1 MAIIYSYPTVIP
13 TVDDLLLGTD
23 VTATGNP
30 TKNFTIESLITLIQG
45 DDRGLGYVLNQ
56 SGDARFVNPD
66 GSFGPNQ
73 SAFNFLNLQGTGSV
87 AFASFS
93 TVGGISINGTV
104 GSGFSAI
111 TSTNLTGA
119 LLSTGQAGQIASSVQ
134 AITQTPN
141 DNSTKIATTEYVD
154 SIVDPSILTFT
165 GTTGG
170 DQTVTLV
177 NETFSLLGTANQIE
191 SVSAGQSI
199 TFNFPAAGVT
209 LPDGSIA
216 TTQPFADSSQKI
228 ATTAFVQQEI
238 TGQDLDFSGTTGT
251 GSVDLDS
258 QTLAITGTT
267 SQISTNAAAQG
278 LAIALTPSV
287 TITGTYTGATFAG
300 DLLGTINTATTGV
313 TQAPLNNSTLIATTA
328 YVEAASSAKTL
339 TYKGDLNTAESLN
352 LSTDTLFID
361 GGSNI
366 TTSTIAVTGNVG
378 SVIVNLD
385 DTVTISGTMQAG
397 TLSDGTFSGTAGT
410 YTGGVSITST
420 TFVGALT
427 GNALTASALDD
438 PGTVSMSG
446 DAVAAGVT
454 YTNGGDVPLVST
466 ISDSV
471 VYNKTLSGFNATT
484 GSVQDGD
491 SIIEALE
498 RLQGQITT
506 LPQGL
511 VYQGVW
517 SAAGTGGGTP
527 DLTVAGTKVNGHFY
541 ICDTAGSAAPNGT
554 GTTPNDWDVRDW
566 VIFADDGAGGGVDE
580 WQKIDNS
587 SLAGGSGTT
596 NTITKWTNNQVIG
609 NSTITDDGST
619 VTIADT
625 VDFITQGNN
634 TFGNT
639 SADVSSFLGNV
650 TLSENLILEKG
661 LALDSSSSVPY
672 GSAGQVLTSGGNI
685 NIANTWTTPTIGTV
699 TSVALTETGD
709 ALTITGSPVTS
720 SGTINIAGAGA
731 STDYINGE
739 LNLVAFPTSDN
750 YVSWTADSD
759 EGTDITVTSGFNL
772 KFTGAVTAGGAGIA
786 TDSAVSANEMT
797 IGLINAGGTPG
808 ATTFYRGDGQWSVPV
823 GTKTETLTEVL
834 VNGNTAGAKNIIFPD
849 STAVT
854 NGRVTFGAGTDLSIY
869 HDPSVA
875 GQAFGMIDCSTGTGL
890 QIRSTQLGQGHVF
903 VKASNV
909 AGNSLVNYIDCDGG
923 SGRVFLYY
931 NGQSRFSTNSSGIQI
946 NGTSEMNGV
955 VTVNTSGSSSMLV
968 VNDSSAGN
976 VRLDIGVDSGVGV
989 NYMSRDG
996 SGYGTHIFQQTDGTT
1011 PKTVM
1016 TLKADQSVQLS
1027 EYGSG
1032 TITGTPTYNLEV
1044 DSSGNVIET
1053 PSTNPGGGGGTFH
1066 GDQAIT
1072 VAGGAT
1078 LAFTLT
1084 RATTG
1089 TMVFDVWLTS
1099 ETGAASS
1106 VAKKYVVAHS
1116 YNTTPVYN
1124 KILDTGPRGS
1134 ADFNVSFID
1143 SGVGATG
1150 TSCKCIL
1157 TAVSD
1162 TQNIGYTVQVGYD
1175 STNALTF
1182 TAAS

>member
-23 VTATGNP
+23 VTAAGNP

-93 TVGGISINGTV
+93 TVGGVSINGTV

-111 TSTNLTGA
+111 TSTSLTGA
-119 LLSTGQAGQIASSVQ
+119 LLSTGQPGQIASAVQ
-134 AITQTPN
+134 AITQSPN

-313 TQAPLNNSTLIATTA
+313 TQAPLNNSTLIATTE

-446 DAVAAGVT
+446 DAVAAGIT

-609 NSTITDDGST
+609 NSSITDDGST

-639 SADVSSFLGNV
+639 SADTTLAKGNV
-650 TLSENLILEKG
+650 TLEQNLILAKG
-661 LALDSSSSVPY
+661 LSLGSSY

-685 NIANTWTTPTIGTV
+685 NIANTWTTPTVGTV
-699 TSVALTETGD
+699 ESVAASIDGNSIV
-709 ALTITGSPVTS
+709 ITGSPIIGSGTLAFTFDGASTQYVNGEGNLTTFPATDDYDYWVLSDGISTSNITTTATASFLAGTYITTTES
-720 SGTINIAGAGA
+720 SGSLTIDHNATTRTDTTSADAPAFSGTFEAVSSITTNATGHVTAIDVATVTIPANPDMTAASAGAGGA
-731 STDYINGE
+731 HG
-739 LNLVAFPTSDN
+739 LVVPSAAGDQ
-750 YVSWTADSD
+750 
-759 EGTDITVTSGFNL
+759 L
-772 KFTGAVTAGGAGIA
+772 KFLRADATWVIPTNTEGVTAVTATAPISSTGG
-786 TDSAVSANEMT
+786 D
-797 IGLINAGGTPG
+797 TPVISHDASG
-808 ATTFYRGDGQWSVPV
+808 V
-823 GTKTETLTEVL
+823 
-834 VNGNTAGAKNIIFPD
+834 TAGTYDSVTVDAK
-849 STAVT
+849 
-854 NGRVTFGAGTDLSIY
+854 
-869 HDPSVA
+869 
-875 GQAFGMIDCSTGTGL
+875 
-890 QIRSTQLGQGHVF
+890 GHVT
-903 VKASNV
+903 
-909 AGNSLVNYIDCDGG
+909 AG
-923 SGRVFLYY
+923 
-931 NGQSRFSTNSSGIQI
+931 
-946 NGTSEMNGV
+946 
-955 VTVNTSGSSSMLV
+955 
-968 VNDSSAGN
+968 
-976 VRLDIGVDSGVGV
+976 
-989 NYMSRDG
+989 
-996 SGYGTHIFQQTDGTT
+996 
-1011 PKTVM
+1011 
-1016 TLKADQSVQLS
+1016 
-1027 EYGSG
+1027 
-1032 TITGTPTYNLEV
+1032 
-1044 DSSGNVIET
+1044 
-1053 PSTNPGGGGGTFH
+1053 TNPGGSGGGIFS
-1066 GDQAIT
+1066 GDQAIIT
-1072 VAGGAT
+1072 AST
-1078 LAFTLT
+1078 SLAFTLN

-1089 TMVFDVWLTS
+1089 ALIFDVWLTS
-1099 ETGAASS
+1099 ETSTGTS
-1106 VAKKYVVAHS
+1106 VTKKYTVAHS
-1116 YNTTPVYN
+1116 NNATPVYN
-1124 KILDTGPRGS
+1124 KIIDTGLVGS
-1134 ADFNVSFID
+1134 NDFLVTFLNAG
-1143 SGVGATG
+1143 SGLSVTCNIQAVGVA
-1150 TSCKCIL
+1150 
-1157 TAVSD
+1157 
-1162 TQNIGYTVQVGYD
+1162 QNIGYTVQVGHD

>member
-111 TSTNLTGA
+111 TSTSLTGA
-119 LLSTGQAGQIASSVQ
+119 LLSTGQPGQIASAVQ
-134 AITQTPN
+134 AITQSPN

-287 TITGTYTGATFAG
+287 TITGTYTGTTFAG

-385 DTVTISGTMQAG
+385 NTVTISGTMQAG

-639 SADVSSFLGNV
+639 SADTTLAKGNV
-650 TLSENLILEKG
+650 TLEQNLILAKG
-661 LALDSSSSVPY
+661 LSLGSSY

-685 NIANTWTTPTIGTV
+685 NVANTWTTPTVGTV
-699 TSVALTETGD
+699 ESVAASINGNSI
-709 ALTITGSPVTS
+709 AITGSPIIG
-720 SGTINIAGAGA
+720 SGTLAFTFGGASTQYVNGEGNLTTFPATDNYDYWILSDGTNTTNITTTGTAEFSGGTYITTSESAGVLTIDHDATTRTDTTSADAPAFGGTFEAVSSITTNGTGHVTAIDVATVTIPANPDMTAASAGAGGA
-731 STDYINGE
+731 HG
-739 LNLVAFPTSDN
+739 LVVPSAAGDQ
-750 YVSWTADSD
+750 
-759 EGTDITVTSGFNL
+759 L
-772 KFTGAVTAGGAGIA
+772 KFLRADATWVIPTNTEGVTAVTATAPISSTGG
-786 TDSAVSANEMT
+786 D
-797 IGLINAGGTPG
+797 TPVISHDASG
-808 ATTFYRGDGQWSVPV
+808 V
-823 GTKTETLTEVL
+823 
-834 VNGNTAGAKNIIFPD
+834 TAGTYDSVTVDAK
-849 STAVT
+849 
-854 NGRVTFGAGTDLSIY
+854 
-869 HDPSVA
+869 
-875 GQAFGMIDCSTGTGL
+875 
-890 QIRSTQLGQGHVF
+890 GHVT
-903 VKASNV
+903 
-909 AGNSLVNYIDCDGG
+909 AG
-923 SGRVFLYY
+923 
-931 NGQSRFSTNSSGIQI
+931 
-946 NGTSEMNGV
+946 
-955 VTVNTSGSSSMLV
+955 
-968 VNDSSAGN
+968 
-976 VRLDIGVDSGVGV
+976 
-989 NYMSRDG
+989 
-996 SGYGTHIFQQTDGTT
+996 
-1011 PKTVM
+1011 
-1016 TLKADQSVQLS
+1016 
-1027 EYGSG
+1027 
-1032 TITGTPTYNLEV
+1032 
-1044 DSSGNVIET
+1044 
-1053 PSTNPGGGGGTFH
+1053 TNPGGSGGGIFS
-1066 GDQAIT
+1066 GDQAIIT
-1072 VAGGAT
+1072 AST
-1078 LAFTLT
+1078 SLAFTLN

-1089 TMVFDVWLTS
+1089 ALIFDVWLTS
-1099 ETGAASS
+1099 ETSTGTS
-1106 VAKKYVVAHS
+1106 VTKKYTVAHS
-1116 YNTTPVYN
+1116 NNATPVYN
-1124 KILDTGPRGS
+1124 KIIDTGLVGS
-1134 ADFNVSFID
+1134 NDFLVTFLNAG
-1143 SGVGATG
+1143 SGLSVTCNIQAVGVA
-1150 TSCKCIL
+1150 
-1157 TAVSD
+1157 
-1162 TQNIGYTVQVGYD
+1162 QNIGYTVQVGHD

>member
-1 MAIIYSYPTVIP
+1 M
-13 TVDDLLLGTD
+13 
-23 VTATGNP
+23 
-30 TKNFTIESLITLIQG
+30 
-45 DDRGLGYVLNQ
+45 
-56 SGDARFVNPD
+56 
-66 GSFGPNQ
+66 
-73 SAFNFLNLQGTGSV
+73 
-87 AFASFS
+87 
-93 TVGGISINGTV
+93 

-111 TSTNLTGA
+111 TSTSLTGA
-119 LLSTGQAGQIASSVQ
+119 LLSTGQAGQIASAVQ
-134 AITQTPN
+134 AITQSPN
-141 DNSTKIATTEYVD
+141 DNSTKIATTAYVD

-313 TQAPLNNSTLIATTA
+313 TQAPNNNSTLIATTA

-438 PGTVSMSG
+438 PGTVSISG
-446 DAVAAGVT
+446 EAVAAGVT
-454 YTNGGDVPLVST
+454 YTNGGNVTLVST

-527 DLTVAGTKVNGHFY
+527 DLTAAGTKVNGHFY

-639 SADVSSFLGNV
+639 SADTTLAKGNV
-650 TLSENLILEKG
+650 TLEQNLILAKG
-661 LALDSSSSVPY
+661 LSLGSSY

-685 NIANTWTTPTIGTV
+685 NIANTWTTPTVGTV
-699 TSVALTETGD
+699 ESVAASITGNSI
-709 ALTITGSPVTS
+709 AITGSPIIG
-720 SGTINIAGAGA
+720 SGTLAFTFGGA
-731 STDYINGE
+731 STQYVNGE
-739 LNLVAFPTSDN
+739 GNLTTFPTVDN
-750 YVSWTADSD
+750 YASWTADSD

-808 ATTFYRGDGQWSVPV
+808 TTTFYRGDGQWSVPV
-823 GTKTETLTEVL
+823 GTKTETLAEVL
-834 VNGNTAGAKNIIFPD
+834 VNGNPTGGTDIAVSAGDDITFTDTSRAK
-849 STAVT
+849 
-854 NGRVTFGAGTDLSIY
+854 FGAGSDLQIY
-869 HDPSVA
+869 HDGSNSYITDSGTGNLIVASSAFQVKRGTDLLIETTSADNVKLYNNTNLRLETTQTGLTIYGDETVNGSIMAFSTATAPAVPSAAELLLRRDNGPSINNQIGKIQFQAENPASSNNWVA
-875 GQAFGMIDCSTGTGL
+875 GAQIIATAAATWSGTVKDTKLDFYTFEGNASSNRLTIQANGDARFYENVEIDGNLTVDGHIIHGGTGNGGTYNFSDTVNASSNEDIFSIQSTHGAQAFTVYFTCNTTSMSVTKVYTVVHSYGT
-890 QIRSTQLGQGHVF
+890 TV
-903 VKASNV
+903 V
-909 AGNSLVNYIDCDGG
+909 
-923 SGRVFLYY
+923 Y
-931 NGQSRFSTNSSGIQI
+931 NK
-946 NGTSEMNGV
+946 
-955 VTVNTSGSSSMLV
+955 L
-968 VNDSSAGN
+968 
-976 VRLDIGVDSGVGV
+976 VDSGPFGGE
-989 NYMSRDG
+989 D
-996 SGYGTHIFQQTDGTT
+996 F
-1011 PKTVM
+1011 
-1016 TLKADQSVQLS
+1016 
-1027 EYGSG
+1027 
-1032 TITGTPTYNLEV
+1032 TPTFTGVTSTVTCNISNL
-1044 DSSGNVIET
+1044 
-1053 PSTNPGGGGGTFH
+1053 STSINADIVTTVVLGGSPT
-1066 GDQAIT
+1066 
-1072 VAGGAT
+1072 
-1078 LAFTLT
+1078 
-1084 RATTG
+1084 
-1089 TMVFDVWLTS
+1089 
-1099 ETGAASS
+1099 
-1106 VAKKYVVAHS
+1106 
-1116 YNTTPVYN
+1116 
-1124 KILDTGPRGS
+1124 
-1134 ADFNVSFID
+1134 
-1143 SGVGATG
+1143 
-1150 TSCKCIL
+1150 
-1157 TAVSD
+1157 
-1162 TQNIGYTVQVGYD
+1162 
-1175 STNALTF
+1175 ALTV
-1182 TAAS
+1182 TAL

>member
-1 MAIIYSYPTVIP
+1 MAIIYSYPTVTP

-87 AFASFS
+87 AFGSFS

-104 GSGFSAI
+104 GLGFSAI

-119 LLSTGQAGQIASSVQ
+119 LLSTGLAGQIASGVQ
-134 AITQTPN
+134 AITQAPGTN
-141 DNSTKIATTEYVD
+141 NKTIATTEYVD

-258 QTLAITGTT
+258 QTLAITGTAL
-267 SQISTNAAAQG
+267 QISTNAAAQG

-300 DLLGTINTATTGV
+300 DLLGTVNTATTGV
-313 TQAPLNNSTLIATTA
+313 TQAEGNNTTLIATTEF
-328 YVEAASSAKTL
+328 VERAANAQTL

-410 YTGGVSITST
+410 YTGGVSIEST

-454 YTNGGDVPLVST
+454 YTNGGNVPLVST

-609 NSTITDDGST
+609 NSSMTDDGST

-639 SADVSSFLGNV
+639 SADTTLAKGNV
-650 TLSENLILEKG
+650 TLEQNLILAKG
-661 LALDSSSSVPY
+661 LSLGSSY

-685 NIANTWTTPTIGTV
+685 NVANTWTTPTVGTV
-699 TSVALTETGD
+699 ESVAASINGNSI
-709 ALTITGSPVTS
+709 AITGSPIIG
-720 SGTINIAGAGA
+720 SGTLAFTFGGASTQYVNGEGNLTTFPATDDYDYWVLSDGTNTTNITTTGTAEFSGGTYITTSESAGVLTINHDATTRTDTTSTDTPAFGGTFEAVSSITTNATGHVTAIDVATVTIPANPDMTAASAGAGGA
-731 STDYINGE
+731 HG
-739 LNLVAFPTSDN
+739 LVVPSAAGDQ
-750 YVSWTADSD
+750 
-759 EGTDITVTSGFNL
+759 L
-772 KFTGAVTAGGAGIA
+772 KFLRADATWVIPTNTEGVTAVTATAPISSTGG
-786 TDSAVSANEMT
+786 D
-797 IGLINAGGTPG
+797 TPVISHDASG
-808 ATTFYRGDGQWSVPV
+808 V
-823 GTKTETLTEVL
+823 
-834 VNGNTAGAKNIIFPD
+834 TAGTYD
-849 STAVT
+849 S
-854 NGRVTFGAGTDLSIY
+854 
-869 HDPSVA
+869 
-875 GQAFGMIDCSTGTGL
+875 
-890 QIRSTQLGQGHVF
+890 
-903 VKASNV
+903 
-909 AGNSLVNYIDCDGG
+909 
-923 SGRVFLYY
+923 
-931 NGQSRFSTNSSGIQI
+931 
-946 NGTSEMNGV
+946 
-955 VTVNTSGSSSMLV
+955 VTVNDKGHVT
-968 VNDSSAGN
+968 AG
-976 VRLDIGVDSGVGV
+976 
-989 NYMSRDG
+989 
-996 SGYGTHIFQQTDGTT
+996 
-1011 PKTVM
+1011 
-1016 TLKADQSVQLS
+1016 
-1027 EYGSG
+1027 
-1032 TITGTPTYNLEV
+1032 
-1044 DSSGNVIET
+1044 
-1053 PSTNPGGGGGTFH
+1053 TNPGGDNAGMFSGSKSFT
-1066 GDQAIT
+1066 
-1072 VAGGAT
+1072 GGAASVI
-1078 LAFTLT
+1078 LFRLF
-1084 RATTG
+1084 RPTTG
-1089 TMVFDVWLTS
+1089 ALVFDVYLTS
-1099 ETGAASS
+1099 GTSGYAC
-1106 VAKKYVVAHS
+1106 KKYTVAHRL
-1116 YNTTPVYN
+1116 NTAPNYN
-1124 KILDTGPRGS
+1124 KI
-1134 ADFNVSFID
+1134 ID
-1143 SGVGATG
+1143 SGAAANGDYVVTFANDGQSVGGDAISCSIAAT
-1150 TSCKCIL
+1150 T
-1157 TAVSD
+1157 
-1162 TQNIGYTVQVGYD
+1162 TQDIYYTVQVGQG
-1175 STNALTF
+1175 A
-1182 TAAS
+1182 TAVTRYTS

>member
-93 TVGGISINGTV
+93 TVGGVSINGTV

-111 TSTNLTGA
+111 TSTSLTGA
-119 LLSTGQAGQIASSVQ
+119 LLSTGQPGQIASAVQ
-134 AITQTPN
+134 AITQSPN

-287 TITGTYTGATFAG
+287 TITGTYTGTTFAG

-385 DTVTISGTMQAG
+385 NTVTISGTMQAG

-639 SADVSSFLGNV
+639 SADTTLAKGNV
-650 TLSENLILEKG
+650 TLEQNLILAKG
-661 LALDSSSSVPY
+661 LSLGSSY

-685 NIANTWTTPTIGTV
+685 NVANTWTTPTVGTV
-699 TSVALTETGD
+699 ESVAASINGNSI
-709 ALTITGSPVTS
+709 AITGSPIIG
-720 SGTINIAGAGA
+720 SGTLAFTFGGASTQYVNGEGNLTTFPATDNYDYWILSDGTNTTNITTTGTAEFSGGTYITTSESAGVLTIDHDATTRTDTTSADAPAFGGTFEAVSSITTNGTGHLTAIDVATVTIPANPDMTAASAGAGGA
-731 STDYINGE
+731 HG
-739 LNLVAFPTSDN
+739 LVVPSAAGDQ
-750 YVSWTADSD
+750 
-759 EGTDITVTSGFNL
+759 L
-772 KFTGAVTAGGAGIA
+772 KFLRADATWVIPTNTEGVTAVTATAPISSTGG
-786 TDSAVSANEMT
+786 D
-797 IGLINAGGTPG
+797 TPVISHDASG
-808 ATTFYRGDGQWSVPV
+808 V
-823 GTKTETLTEVL
+823 
-834 VNGNTAGAKNIIFPD
+834 TAGTYDSVTVDAK
-849 STAVT
+849 
-854 NGRVTFGAGTDLSIY
+854 
-869 HDPSVA
+869 
-875 GQAFGMIDCSTGTGL
+875 
-890 QIRSTQLGQGHVF
+890 GHVT
-903 VKASNV
+903 
-909 AGNSLVNYIDCDGG
+909 AG
-923 SGRVFLYY
+923 
-931 NGQSRFSTNSSGIQI
+931 
-946 NGTSEMNGV
+946 
-955 VTVNTSGSSSMLV
+955 
-968 VNDSSAGN
+968 
-976 VRLDIGVDSGVGV
+976 
-989 NYMSRDG
+989 
-996 SGYGTHIFQQTDGTT
+996 
-1011 PKTVM
+1011 
-1016 TLKADQSVQLS
+1016 
-1027 EYGSG
+1027 
-1032 TITGTPTYNLEV
+1032 
-1044 DSSGNVIET
+1044 
-1053 PSTNPGGGGGTFH
+1053 TNPGGSGGGIFS
-1066 GDQAIT
+1066 GDQAIIT
-1072 VAGGAT
+1072 AST
-1078 LAFTLT
+1078 SLAFTLN

-1089 TMVFDVWLTS
+1089 ALIFDVWLTS
-1099 ETGAASS
+1099 ETSTGTS
-1106 VAKKYVVAHS
+1106 VTKKYTVAHS
-1116 YNTTPVYN
+1116 NNATPVYN
-1124 KILDTGPRGS
+1124 KIIDTGLVGS
-1134 ADFNVSFID
+1134 NDFLVTFLNAG
-1143 SGVGATG
+1143 SGLSVTCNIQAVGVA
-1150 TSCKCIL
+1150 
-1157 TAVSD
+1157 
-1162 TQNIGYTVQVGYD
+1162 QNIGYTVQVGHD

>member
-93 TVGGISINGTV
+93 TVGGVSINGTV

-111 TSTNLTGA
+111 TSTSLTGA
-119 LLSTGQAGQIASSVQ
+119 LLSTGQPGQIASAVQ
-134 AITQTPN
+134 AITQSPN

-287 TITGTYTGATFAG
+287 TITGTYTGTTFAG

-385 DTVTISGTMQAG
+385 NTVTISGTMQAG

-639 SADVSSFLGNV
+639 SADTTLAKGNV
-650 TLSENLILEKG
+650 TLEQNLILAKG
-661 LALDSSSSVPY
+661 LSLGSSY

-685 NIANTWTTPTIGTV
+685 NVANTWTTPTVGTV
-699 TSVALTETGD
+699 ESVAASINGNSI
-709 ALTITGSPVTS
+709 AITGSPIIG
-720 SGTINIAGAGA
+720 SGTLAFTFGGASTQYVNGEGNLTTFPATDNYNYWILSDGTNTTNITTTGTAEFSGGTYITTSESAGVLTITHDATTRTDTTSADAPAFGGTFEAVSSITTNGTGHVTAIDVATVTIPANPDMTAASAGAGGA
-731 STDYINGE
+731 HG
-739 LNLVAFPTSDN
+739 LVVPSAAGDQ
-750 YVSWTADSD
+750 
-759 EGTDITVTSGFNL
+759 L
-772 KFTGAVTAGGAGIA
+772 KFLRADATWVIPTNTEGVTAVTATAPISSTGG
-786 TDSAVSANEMT
+786 D
-797 IGLINAGGTPG
+797 TPVISHDASG
-808 ATTFYRGDGQWSVPV
+808 V
-823 GTKTETLTEVL
+823 
-834 VNGNTAGAKNIIFPD
+834 TAGTYDSVTVDAK
-849 STAVT
+849 
-854 NGRVTFGAGTDLSIY
+854 
-869 HDPSVA
+869 
-875 GQAFGMIDCSTGTGL
+875 
-890 QIRSTQLGQGHVF
+890 GHVT
-903 VKASNV
+903 
-909 AGNSLVNYIDCDGG
+909 AG
-923 SGRVFLYY
+923 
-931 NGQSRFSTNSSGIQI
+931 
-946 NGTSEMNGV
+946 
-955 VTVNTSGSSSMLV
+955 
-968 VNDSSAGN
+968 
-976 VRLDIGVDSGVGV
+976 
-989 NYMSRDG
+989 
-996 SGYGTHIFQQTDGTT
+996 
-1011 PKTVM
+1011 
-1016 TLKADQSVQLS
+1016 
-1027 EYGSG
+1027 
-1032 TITGTPTYNLEV
+1032 
-1044 DSSGNVIET
+1044 
-1053 PSTNPGGGGGTFH
+1053 TNPGGSGGGIFS
-1066 GDQAIT
+1066 GDQAIIT
-1072 VAGGAT
+1072 AST
-1078 LAFTLT
+1078 SLAFTLN

-1089 TMVFDVWLTS
+1089 ALIFDVWLTS
-1099 ETGAASS
+1099 ETSTGTS
-1106 VAKKYVVAHS
+1106 VTKKYTVAHS
-1116 YNTTPVYN
+1116 NNATPVYN
-1124 KILDTGPRGS
+1124 KIIDTGLVGS
-1134 ADFNVSFID
+1134 NDFLVTFLNAG
-1143 SGVGATG
+1143 SGLSVTCNIQAVGVA
-1150 TSCKCIL
+1150 
-1157 TAVSD
+1157 
-1162 TQNIGYTVQVGYD
+1162 QNIGYTVQVGHD

>member
-93 TVGGISINGTV
+93 TVGGININGTV

-111 TSTNLTGA
+111 TSTSLTGA
-119 LLSTGQAGQIASSVQ
+119 LLSTGQPGQIASAVQ
-134 AITQTPN
+134 AITQSPN
-141 DNSTKIATTEYVD
+141 DNSTKIATTAYVD

-313 TQAPLNNSTLIATTA
+313 TQAPLNNSTLIATTE

-471 VYNKTLSGFNATT
+471 VYNKTLAGFNATT

-639 SADVSSFLGNV
+639 SADTTLAKGNV
-650 TLSENLILEKG
+650 TLEQNLILAKG
-661 LALDSSSSVPY
+661 LSLGSSY

-685 NIANTWTTPTIGTV
+685 NVANIWTTPTIGTV
-699 TSVALTETGD
+699 ESVAASIDGNSIV
-709 ALTITGSPVTS
+709 ITGSPIIG
-720 SGTINIAGAGA
+720 SGTLAFTFDGA
-731 STDYINGE
+731 STQYVNGE
-739 LNLVAFPTSDN
+739 GNLTTFPATDDYDYWVLSDGISTSNITTTATASFLAGTYITTTESSGSLTIDHNATTRTDTTSADAPAFGGTFEAVSSITTNGTGHVTAIDVA
-750 YVSWTADSD
+750 
-759 EGTDITVTSGFNL
+759 TVTIPANPDMTAASAGSGGAHGLVVPSAAGDQL
-772 KFTGAVTAGGAGIA
+772 KFLRADATWVIPTNTEGVTAVTATAPISS
-786 TDSAVSANEMT
+786 T
-797 IGLINAGGTPG
+797 GGTTPVISHDTSG
-808 ATTFYRGDGQWSVPV
+808 VAAGTYDSV
-823 GTKTETLTEVL
+823 T
-834 VNGNTAGAKNIIFPD
+834 VNDKGHVTAG
-849 STAVT
+849 T
-854 NGRVTFGAGTDLSIY
+854 N
-869 HDPSVA
+869 P
-875 GQAFGMIDCSTGTGL
+875 
-890 QIRSTQLGQGHVF
+890 
-903 VKASNV
+903 
-909 AGNSLVNYIDCDGG
+909 GG
-923 SGRVFLYY
+923 SGGGIFSGSVAYTGTTAAQLFLIKRTTTGQMIFDVFL
-931 NGQSRFSTNSSGIQI
+931 
-946 NGTSEMNGV
+946 
-955 VTVNTSGSSSMLV
+955 TSGT
-968 VNDSSAGN
+968 AG
-976 VRLDIGVDSGVGV
+976 
-989 NYMSRDG
+989 G
-996 SGYGTHIFQQTDGTT
+996 STKKY
-1011 PKTVM
+1011 TVAHKSN
-1016 TLKADQSVQLS
+1016 TATVYNKII
-1027 EYGSG
+1027 E
-1032 TITGTPTYNLEV
+1032 ITGTPDFTV
-1044 DSSGNVIET
+1044 
-1053 PSTNPGGGGGTFH
+1053 TF
-1066 GDQAIT
+1066 A
-1072 VAGGAT
+1072 
-1078 LAFTLT
+1078 
-1084 RATTG
+1084 
-1089 TMVFDVWLTS
+1089 
-1099 ETGAASS
+1099 
-1106 VAKKYVVAHS
+1106 
-1116 YNTTPVYN
+1116 NTTVVN
-1124 KILDTGPRGS
+1124 TGDAVACTITPT
-1134 ADFNVSFID
+1134 ATQTVS
-1143 SGVGATG
+1143 
-1150 TSCKCIL
+1150 
-1157 TAVSD
+1157 
-1162 TQNIGYTVQVGYD
+1162 YTIQVGHN
-1175 STNALTF
+1175 SVN
-1182 TAAS
+1182 SIVVS

>member
-93 TVGGISINGTV
+93 TVGGVSINGTV

-119 LLSTGQAGQIASSVQ
+119 LLSTGQPGQIASSVQ
-134 AITQTPN
+134 AITQSPN

-251 GSVDLDS
+251 GAVDLDS
-258 QTLAITGTT
+258 QTLAITGTAL
-267 SQISTNAAAQG
+267 QISTNAAAQG

-287 TITGTYTGATFAG
+287 TIAGTYTGATFAG

-313 TQAPLNNSTLIATTA
+313 TQAPLNNSTLIATTE

-427 GNALTASALDD
+427 GNALTSSALDD

-446 DAVAAGVT
+446 DAVAAGIT

-639 SADVSSFLGNV
+639 SADTTLAKGNV
-650 TLSENLILEKG
+650 TLEQNLILAKG
-661 LALDSSSSVPY
+661 LSLGSSY
-672 GSAGQVLTSGGNI
+672 GSVGQVLTSGGNI
-685 NIANTWTTPTIGTV
+685 NVANTWTTPTVGTV
-699 TSVALTETGD
+699 ESVAASINGNSI
-709 ALTITGSPVTS
+709 AITGSP
-720 SGTINIAGAGA
+720 
-731 STDYINGE
+731 
-739 LNLVAFPTSDN
+739 
-750 YVSWTADSD
+750 
-759 EGTDITVTSGFNL
+759 
-772 KFTGAVTAGGAGIA
+772 
-786 TDSAVSANEMT
+786 
-797 IGLINAGGTPG
+797 
-808 ATTFYRGDGQWSVPV
+808 
-823 GTKTETLTEVL
+823 
-834 VNGNTAGAKNIIFPD
+834 II
-849 STAVT
+849 
-854 NGRVTFGAGTDLSIY
+854 
-869 HDPSVA
+869 
-875 GQAFGMIDCSTGTGL
+875 
-890 QIRSTQLGQGHVF
+890 
-903 VKASNV
+903 
-909 AGNSLVNYIDCDGG
+909 G
-923 SGRVFLYY
+923 SG
-931 NGQSRFSTNSSGIQI
+931 
-946 NGTSEMNGV
+946 
-955 VTVNTSGSSSMLV
+955 
-968 VNDSSAGN
+968 
-976 VRLDIGVDSGVGV
+976 
-989 NYMSRDG
+989 
-996 SGYGTHIFQQTDGTT
+996 
-1011 PKTVM
+1011 
-1016 TLKADQSVQLS
+1016 
-1027 EYGSG
+1027 
-1032 TITGTPTYNLEV
+1032 
-1044 DSSGNVIET
+1044 
-1053 PSTNPGGGGGTFH
+1053 
-1066 GDQAIT
+1066 
-1072 VAGGAT
+1072 T
-1078 LAFTLT
+1078 LAFTFGGASTQYVNGEGNLT
-1084 RATTG
+1084 TFPATDDYDYWVLSDGISTSNITTTATASFLAGTYITTTESSGSLTIAHNATTRTDTTSADAPAFGG
-1089 TMVFDVWLTS
+1089 TFEAVSSITTNGTGHVTAIDVATV
-1099 ETGAASS
+1099 TIPANPDMTAASAGAGGAHGLVVPSAAGDQLKFLRADATWVIPTNTEGVTAVTATAPISSTGGTTPVISHDASGVTAGTYDSVTVDAKGHVTSGTSLSGGTFDFSDTVNASSNEDIFSIEATNGAQAFTVYFTCNTTSMS
-1106 VAKKYVVAHS
+1106 VAKVYTVVHA
-1116 YNTTPVYN
+1116 YGATVAYN
-1124 KILDTGPRGS
+1124 KL
-1134 ADFNVSFID
+1134 ID
-1143 SGVGATG
+1143 SGPYGGEDFTP
-1150 TSCKCIL
+1150 
-1157 TAVSD
+1157 
-1162 TQNIGYTVQVGYD
+1162 
-1175 STNALTF
+1175 TF
-1182 TAAS
+1182 TGSASTITCNISNLSTSINANIVTTVVLGGSPTTLTVTAL

>member
-87 AFASFS
+87 AFGSFS

-111 TSTNLTGA
+111 TSTSLTGA
-119 LLSTGQAGQIASSVQ
+119 LLSTGQPGQIASAVQ
-134 AITQTPN
+134 AITQSPN
-141 DNSTKIATTEYVD
+141 DNSTKIATTAYVD

-438 PGTVSMSG
+438 PGTVSISG
-446 DAVAAGVT
+446 EAVAAGVT
-454 YTNGGDVPLVST
+454 YTNGGNVTLVST

-527 DLTVAGTKVNGHFY
+527 DLTAAGTKVNGHFY

-639 SADVSSFLGNV
+639 SADTTLAKGNV
-650 TLSENLILEKG
+650 TLEQNLILAKG
-661 LALDSSSSVPY
+661 LSLGSSY

-685 NIANTWTTPTIGTV
+685 NIANTWTTPTVGTV
-699 TSVALTETGD
+699 ESVAASINGNSI
-709 ALTITGSPVTS
+709 AITGSPIIG
-720 SGTINIAGAGA
+720 SGTLAFTFGGASTQYVNGEGNLTTFPATDNYDYWILSDGTNTTNITTTGTAEFSGGTYITTSESAGVLTIDHDATTRTDTTSADAPAFGGTFEAVSSITTNGTGHLTAIDVATVTIPANPDMTAASAGAGGA
-731 STDYINGE
+731 HG
-739 LNLVAFPTSDN
+739 LVVPSAAGDQ
-750 YVSWTADSD
+750 
-759 EGTDITVTSGFNL
+759 L
-772 KFTGAVTAGGAGIA
+772 KFLRADATWVIPTNTEGVTAVTATAPISSTGGDTPVISHDASGVTAG
-786 TDSAVSANEMT
+786 TYDSVTVDVKGHVTAGT
-797 IGLINAGGTPG
+797 NAGG
-808 ATTFYRGDGQWSVPV
+808 S
-823 GTKTETLTEVL
+823 
-834 VNGNTAGAKNIIFPD
+834 
-849 STAVT
+849 
-854 NGRVTFGAGTDLSIY
+854 
-869 HDPSVA
+869 
-875 GQAFGMIDCSTGTGL
+875 
-890 QIRSTQLGQGHVF
+890 
-903 VKASNV
+903 
-909 AGNSLVNYIDCDGG
+909 
-923 SGRVFLYY
+923 
-931 NGQSRFSTNSSGIQI
+931 
-946 NGTSEMNGV
+946 
-955 VTVNTSGSSSMLV
+955 
-968 VNDSSAGN
+968 
-976 VRLDIGVDSGVGV
+976 
-989 NYMSRDG
+989 
-996 SGYGTHIFQQTDGTT
+996 
-1011 PKTVM
+1011 
-1016 TLKADQSVQLS
+1016 
-1027 EYGSG
+1027 
-1032 TITGTPTYNLEV
+1032 
-1044 DSSGNVIET
+1044 
-1053 PSTNPGGGGGTFH
+1053 GGGIFS
-1066 GDQAIT
+1066 GDQAIIT
-1072 VAGGAT
+1072 AST
-1078 LAFTLT
+1078 SLAFTLN

-1089 TMVFDVWLTS
+1089 ALIFDVWLTS
-1099 ETGAASS
+1099 ETSTGTS
-1106 VAKKYVVAHS
+1106 VTKKYTVAHS
-1116 YNTTPVYN
+1116 NNATPVYN
-1124 KILDTGPRGS
+1124 KIIDTGLVGS
-1134 ADFNVSFID
+1134 NDFLVTFLNAG
-1143 SGVGATG
+1143 SGLSVTCNIQAVGVA
-1150 TSCKCIL
+1150 
-1157 TAVSD
+1157 
-1162 TQNIGYTVQVGYD
+1162 QNIGYTVQVGHD

>member
-93 TVGGISINGTV
+93 TVGGVSINGTV

-111 TSTNLTGA
+111 TSTSLTGA
-119 LLSTGQAGQIASSVQ
+119 LLSTGQPGQIASAVQ
-134 AITQTPN
+134 AITQSPN

-287 TITGTYTGATFAG
+287 TITGTYTGTTFAG

-385 DTVTISGTMQAG
+385 NTVTISGTMQAG

-639 SADVSSFLGNV
+639 SADTTLAKGNV
-650 TLSENLILEKG
+650 TLEQNLILAKG
-661 LALDSSSSVPY
+661 LSLGSSY

-685 NIANTWTTPTIGTV
+685 NIANTWTTPTVGTV
-699 TSVALTETGD
+699 ESVAASITGNSI
-709 ALTITGSPVTS
+709 AITGSPIIG
-720 SGTINIAGAGA
+720 SGTLAFTFGGASTQYVNGEGNLTTFPATDNYDYWILSDGTNTTNITTTGTAEFSGGTYITTSESAGVLTIDHDATTRTDTTSADAPAFGGTFEAVSSITTNGTGHVTAIDVATVTIPANPDMTAASAGAGGA
-731 STDYINGE
+731 HG
-739 LNLVAFPTSDN
+739 LVVPSAAGDQ
-750 YVSWTADSD
+750 
-759 EGTDITVTSGFNL
+759 L
-772 KFTGAVTAGGAGIA
+772 KFLRADATWVIPTNTEGVTAVTATAPISSTGG
-786 TDSAVSANEMT
+786 D
-797 IGLINAGGTPG
+797 TPVISHDASG
-808 ATTFYRGDGQWSVPV
+808 V
-823 GTKTETLTEVL
+823 
-834 VNGNTAGAKNIIFPD
+834 TAGTYDSVTVDAK
-849 STAVT
+849 
-854 NGRVTFGAGTDLSIY
+854 
-869 HDPSVA
+869 
-875 GQAFGMIDCSTGTGL
+875 
-890 QIRSTQLGQGHVF
+890 GHVT
-903 VKASNV
+903 
-909 AGNSLVNYIDCDGG
+909 AG
-923 SGRVFLYY
+923 
-931 NGQSRFSTNSSGIQI
+931 
-946 NGTSEMNGV
+946 
-955 VTVNTSGSSSMLV
+955 
-968 VNDSSAGN
+968 
-976 VRLDIGVDSGVGV
+976 
-989 NYMSRDG
+989 
-996 SGYGTHIFQQTDGTT
+996 
-1011 PKTVM
+1011 
-1016 TLKADQSVQLS
+1016 
-1027 EYGSG
+1027 
-1032 TITGTPTYNLEV
+1032 
-1044 DSSGNVIET
+1044 
-1053 PSTNPGGGGGTFH
+1053 TNPGGSGGGIFS
-1066 GDQAIT
+1066 GDQAIIT
-1072 VAGGAT
+1072 AST
-1078 LAFTLT
+1078 SLAFTLN

-1089 TMVFDVWLTS
+1089 ALIFDVWLTS
-1099 ETGAASS
+1099 ETSTGTS
-1106 VAKKYVVAHS
+1106 VTKKYTVAHS
-1116 YNTTPVYN
+1116 NNATPVYN
-1124 KILDTGPRGS
+1124 KIIDTGLVGS
-1134 ADFNVSFID
+1134 NDFLVTFLNAG
-1143 SGVGATG
+1143 SGLSVTCNIQAVGVA
-1150 TSCKCIL
+1150 
-1157 TAVSD
+1157 
-1162 TQNIGYTVQVGYD
+1162 QNIGYTVQVGHD

>member
-87 AFASFS
+87 AFGSFS

-111 TSTNLTGA
+111 TSTSLTGA
-119 LLSTGQAGQIASSVQ
+119 LLSTGQPGQIASAVQ
-134 AITQTPN
+134 AITQSPN

-287 TITGTYTGATFAG
+287 TITGTYTGTTFAG

-385 DTVTISGTMQAG
+385 NTVTISGTMQAG

-639 SADVSSFLGNV
+639 SADTTLAKGNV
-650 TLSENLILEKG
+650 TLEQNLILAKG
-661 LALDSSSSVPY
+661 LSLGSSY

-685 NIANTWTTPTIGTV
+685 NVANTWTTPTVGTV
-699 TSVALTETGD
+699 ESVAASINGNSI
-709 ALTITGSPVTS
+709 AITGSPIIG
-720 SGTINIAGAGA
+720 SGTLAFTFGGASTQYVNGEGNLTTFPATDNYDYWILSDGTNTTNITTTGTAEFSGGTYITTSESAGVLTIDHDATTRTDTTSADAPAFGGTFEAVSSITTNGTGHVTAIDVATVTIPANPDMTAASAGAGGA
-731 STDYINGE
+731 HG
-739 LNLVAFPTSDN
+739 LVVPSAAGDQ
-750 YVSWTADSD
+750 
-759 EGTDITVTSGFNL
+759 L
-772 KFTGAVTAGGAGIA
+772 KFLRADATWVIPTNTEGVTAVTATAPISSTGG
-786 TDSAVSANEMT
+786 D
-797 IGLINAGGTPG
+797 TPVISHDASG
-808 ATTFYRGDGQWSVPV
+808 V
-823 GTKTETLTEVL
+823 
-834 VNGNTAGAKNIIFPD
+834 TAGTYDSVTVDAK
-849 STAVT
+849 
-854 NGRVTFGAGTDLSIY
+854 
-869 HDPSVA
+869 
-875 GQAFGMIDCSTGTGL
+875 
-890 QIRSTQLGQGHVF
+890 GHVT
-903 VKASNV
+903 
-909 AGNSLVNYIDCDGG
+909 AG
-923 SGRVFLYY
+923 
-931 NGQSRFSTNSSGIQI
+931 
-946 NGTSEMNGV
+946 
-955 VTVNTSGSSSMLV
+955 
-968 VNDSSAGN
+968 
-976 VRLDIGVDSGVGV
+976 
-989 NYMSRDG
+989 
-996 SGYGTHIFQQTDGTT
+996 
-1011 PKTVM
+1011 
-1016 TLKADQSVQLS
+1016 
-1027 EYGSG
+1027 
-1032 TITGTPTYNLEV
+1032 
-1044 DSSGNVIET
+1044 
-1053 PSTNPGGGGGTFH
+1053 TNPGGSGGGIFS
-1066 GDQAIT
+1066 GDQAIIT
-1072 VAGGAT
+1072 AST
-1078 LAFTLT
+1078 SLAFTLN

-1089 TMVFDVWLTS
+1089 ALIFDVWLTS
-1099 ETGAASS
+1099 ETSTGTS
-1106 VAKKYVVAHS
+1106 VTKKYTVAHS
-1116 YNTTPVYN
+1116 NNATPVYN
-1124 KILDTGPRGS
+1124 KIIDTGLVGS
-1134 ADFNVSFID
+1134 NDFLVTFLNAG
-1143 SGVGATG
+1143 SGLSVTCNIQAVGVA
-1150 TSCKCIL
+1150 
-1157 TAVSD
+1157 
-1162 TQNIGYTVQVGYD
+1162 QNIGYTVQVGHD